1 MAAKCDDD
9 TLSNPRHSTRKSQH
23 MLRRSS
29 TIWLPRIALTLLT
42 LLMSHDVIMAM
53 DPHDVE
59 HAPTHNVPHP
69 DAGSHVETATCM
81 SLEAA
86 RTGESVRVDGDFP
99 SNVVTDLRCQVTE
112 SEPIAIDRDE
122 PGLSSGQRRA
132 MLQVYLN

>member
-1 MAAKCDDD
+1 
-9 TLSNPRHSTRKSQH
+9 

-42 LLMSHDVIMAM
+42 LLMSHDVIMEM

-59 HAPTHNVPHP
+59 HTATHGDHAPTHNVPHP

-86 RTGESVRVDGDFP
+86 RTSESGRVDADLP
-99 SNVVTDLRCQVTE
+99 SNVITDSRCQEAE
-112 SEPIAIDRDE
+112 SEPIVIDRDE
-122 PGLSSGQRRA
+122 PGLSPGQRRA